1 MTSDPLL
8 VRPGR
13 FSFATGSVRYVD
25 ATEASPVT
33 EARIVVP
40 VEFKSVAE
48 PVLAVVDTAAPWC
61 IFEPVVAESL
71 VRNSLPILRQTVLS
85 TRIGMIQGALYR
97 EVLRIP
103 ADEGEPL
110 DVEASVFL
118 SPDWRGPNFIGYQ
131 GLLQRIRFTVDP
143 EVNLFYFGR
152 I

>member
-1 MTSDPLL
+1 
-8 VRPGR
+8 
-13 FSFATGSVRYVD
+13 
-25 ATEASPVT
+25 VT

-40 VEFKSVAE
+40 VELKSVAK

-71 VRNSLPILRQTVLS
+71 VRNSLPILRQTFLS
-85 TRIGMIQGALYR
+85 TRLGMIQGSLYR

-131 GLLQRIRFTVDP
+131 GLLQRIRFAVDP